1 VPTTPA
7 GYQDLLAWVD
17 GAASGGRVAW
27 AVEGTRHYGLGLC
40 RFLTANDQRVIE
52 IDGTP
57 HLGRRRAGKSDP
69 IDSLR
74 AAKEFL
80 ARPQPAEMRSDGDRE
95 ALRLLM
101 VERDNAVDS
110 LRSTRTVLTSLN
122 VTAPAALRE
131 QLRHLS
137 RDRRARV
144 CAELS
149 CPAGADRLTRVQHEC
164 LSRLGT
170 RIVELSKVV
179 AQLEKEMAEIVEV
192 LAPGVVAAEPGLGAL
207 SLAQVLLS
215 WSHAGRI
222 RSEAAFAMLSGTAP
236 IPVSSG
242 RTDRYRLN
250 RLGDR
255 QLNRALHMV
264 AVTRMRSHPPTLA
277 YVERRRAEGRTDKEI
292 RRCVKRYLAR
302 HLFRT
307 LNRLDST

>member
-1 VPTTPA
+1 
-7 GYQDLLAWVD
+7 
-17 GAASGGRVAW
+17 
-27 AVEGTRHYGLGLC
+27 
-40 RFLTANDQRVIE
+40 
-52 IDGTP
+52 
-57 HLGRRRAGKSDP
+57 
-69 IDSLR
+69 
-74 AAKEFL
+74 
-80 ARPQPAEMRSDGDRE
+80 
-95 ALRLLM
+95 
-101 VERDNAVDS
+101 
-110 LRSTRTVLTSLN
+110 
-122 VTAPAALRE
+122 
-131 QLRHLS
+131 
-137 RDRRARV
+137 
-144 CAELS
+144 
-149 CPAGADRLTRVQHEC
+149 
-164 LSRLGT
+164 
-170 RIVELSKVV
+170 
-179 AQLEKEMAEIVEV
+179 MAEIVEV